1 MLWQHFELAPK
12 GSAFVNS
19 EIAAVSR
26 TPTSMELW
34 FIGLK
39 GSVQDYNYYDGIGW
53 NSFELA
59 PDYSAS
65 PDGGI
70 AAVSRI
76 PTSMELWF
84 IGAEGSVQ
92 DYNYYD
98 GIGWNSFELAP
109 IGSAP
114 VGSGI
119 AAVSRTPTSMELWFV
134 GALGSV
140 QDYNYYDGVG
150 WSSFELAPTR
160 SASLQGVSRLSP
172 GSRRAWSCGLSA
184 MTVRFRITFGTRE
197 TLGRTSSWRRPTPHP
212 PRGIAA
218 VSRIPTS
225 MELWYVGMHIN
236 SYEVG
241 GDISGSSWY
250 QDPTVPEPPDGLSG
264 NVNYFL
270 DAGGSVMTGVTV
282 AIRFTQDFV
291 STSNAFSFQLNCYS
305 PQSTAITTLV
315 QQFVI
320 YASPG
325 STQLVAR
332 IDNWLNGSPSG
343 ELLRVDSPL
352 ATMPTTTIQAGYE
365 FQFELQTDP
374 SNNVIGC
381 VYTATDATGAPLGG
395 PAQIGIEGQPLFNA
409 PGNATSAN
417 LAPIVAMTFNVGGDY
432 GGNAPYVTSG
442 AGTITYSASEVLTVS
457 RFEPSFPP
465 FQGRTQESANVTF
478 GALPQAGLTS
488 ITQKLRYRRAGPP
501 PRSRACPELGHDQ

>member
-1 MLWQHFELAPK
+1 M
-12 GSAFVNS
+12 
-19 EIAAVSR
+19 
-26 TPTSMELW
+26 SMELW
-34 FIGLK
+34 FIGDD
-39 GSVQDYNYYDGIGW
+39 GSVQDYFWYEGNPW
-53 NSFELA
+53 QNFELA
-59 PDYSAS
+59 PAYTAS
-65 PDGGI
+65 
-70 AAVSRI
+70 
-76 PTSMELWF
+76 
-84 IGAEGSVQ
+84 
-92 DYNYYD
+92 
-98 GIGWNSFELAP
+98 
-109 IGSAP
+109 
-114 VGSGI
+114 
-119 AAVSRTPTSMELWFV
+119 
-134 GALGSV
+134 
-140 QDYNYYDGVG
+140 
-150 WSSFELAPTR
+150 
-160 SASLQGVSRLSP
+160 
-172 GSRRAWSCGLSA
+172 
-184 MTVRFRITFGTRE
+184 
-197 TLGRTSSWRRPTPHP
+197 

-250 QDPTVPEPPDGLSG
+250 QDPTVPEPPNGLSG

-325 STQLVAR
+325 RTQLVAR

-432 GGNAPYVTSG
+432 GGNAAIVTSG

-488 ITQKLRYRRAGPP
+488 ITQNFDTAGRAPRHDHALVQSWGTTSDVAGKEHRLPSRPGLDVPAADASPMPYSRSLTDVGFDDRIALGRHGDDELRTDHAQPFNIWIKHIRKSIGLINGWCGIVTLTDRTIPRTKRERNHHDHRHQQLGQGDAARRSVHHR
-501 PRSRACPELGHDQ
+501 PRRFRSGLGQDR